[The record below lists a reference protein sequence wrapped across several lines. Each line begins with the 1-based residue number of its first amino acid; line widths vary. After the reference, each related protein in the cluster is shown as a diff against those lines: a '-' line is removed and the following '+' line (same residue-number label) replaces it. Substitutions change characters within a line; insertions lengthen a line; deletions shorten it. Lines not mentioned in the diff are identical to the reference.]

1 MNIFLNVL
9 IILGLLVFL
18 GLQIKNLVLVFKER
32 KKQKNQNKDKGD
44 CE

>member
-1 MNIFLNVL
+1 MNIFLSVL